1 MDFVEITNSQFKE
14 GLKTKRN
21 MLVFGPSGYGKT
33 ATVEEY
39 AKENKLKIAY
49 VDMAGQLPESIAGI
63 PAVVH
68 PKIKVTETKDYS
80 KEITAIKKE
89 IKTLNDKMTEMA
101 LADTLSDYGKP
112 ILDKMIVL
120 QDQLKTLTE
129 ADGKEETYY
138 RRMLDIELKDFLE
151 CEGEGYVL
159 FFDEINQGSPESLNT
174 LYGITHPNPDMRRWC
189 GHRLSKCQIVA
200 CGNLS
205 DGTDGTVYLT
215 DLPTPLLNRFFC
227 FKLKPNKKDATDV
240 LKKKYKNIPQVGKYI
255 KVMLDNNIAPR
266 DVDLAL
272 DILQYDHD
280 GMFLEAK
287 LGTALTAKIYDLQKG
302 IKNLDPAELLKNAR
316 KVYEQFMED
325 GEVMF
330 GAETITTEDELKSKF
345 TEFLSDEEI
354 AGIFKGG
361 E

>member
-1 MDFVEITNSQFKE
+1 MDFVEITNSQFRD
-14 GLKTKRN
+14 GLKTRRN

-39 AKENKLKIAY
+39 AKDNELKIAY

-63 PAVVH
+63 PAAVM
-68 PKIKVTETKDYS
+68 TKDG
-80 KEITAIKKE
+80 T
-89 IKTLNDKMTEMA
+89 T
-101 LADTLSDYGKP
+101 GH
-112 ILDKMIVL
+112 
-120 QDQLKTLTE
+120 
-129 ADGKEETYY
+129 Y
-138 RRMLDIELKDFLE
+138 RRMLDVELKDFLE

-189 GHRLSKCQIVA
+189 GHKLSKCQIVA

-227 FKLKPNKKDATDV
+227 FKLKPNKKDATDY

>member
-1 MDFVEITNSQFKE
+1 MDFVEITNSQFRD
-14 GLKTKRN
+14 GLKTRRN

-63 PAVVH
+63 PAAVM
-68 PKIKVTETKDYS
+68 TKDG
-80 KEITAIKKE
+80 T
-89 IKTLNDKMTEMA
+89 T
-101 LADTLSDYGKP
+101 GH
-112 ILDKMIVL
+112 
-120 QDQLKTLTE
+120 
-129 ADGKEETYY
+129 Y

-227 FKLKPNKKDATDV
+227 FKLKPNKKDATDY

>member
-1 MDFVEITNSQFKE
+1 MEYVEITNSQFKE

-21 MLVFGPSGYGKT
+21 MMVFGLSGYGKT

-39 AKENKLKIAY
+39 AEENGLKIAY
-49 VDMAGQLPESIAGI
+49 CDMAGQLPESIAGI
-63 PAVVH
+63 PAV
-68 PKIKVTETKDYS
+68 IRTKD
-80 KEITAIKKE
+80 E
-89 IKTLNDKMTEMA
+89 
-101 LADTLSDYGKP
+101 
-112 ILDKMIVL
+112 
-120 QDQLKTLTE
+120 
-129 ADGKEETYY
+129 DGYY
-138 RRMLDIELKDFLE
+138 KRMLDIELEQFFKD
-151 CEGEGYVL
+151 EGEGWIL

-174 LYGITHPNPDMRRWC
+174 LYSITHPNPKMRRWA
-189 GHRLSKCQIVA
+189 GHNMSKCQIVA

-205 DGTDGTVYLT
+205 DGSDGTVYLT
-215 DLPTPLLNRFFC
+215 DLPTPLLNRFFV
-227 FKLKPNKKDATDV
+227 FKLKPNKKDATDY
-240 LKKKYKNIPQVGKYI
+240 LKKKYKNIPQVAKYI

-280 GMFLEAK
+280 GIFLEAK

-330 GAETITTEDELKSKF
+330 GAETITTEEELKSKF

-361 E
+361 VE

>member
-1 MDFVEITNSQFKE
+1 MDFVEITNSQFKD
-14 GLKTKRN
+14 GLKTRRN

-63 PAVVH
+63 PAAVM
-68 PKIKVTETKDYS
+68 TKDG
-80 KEITAIKKE
+80 T
-89 IKTLNDKMTEMA
+89 T
-101 LADTLSDYGKP
+101 GH
-112 ILDKMIVL
+112 
-120 QDQLKTLTE
+120 
-129 ADGKEETYY
+129 Y

-151 CEGEGYVL
+151 CEGEGYIL

-227 FKLKPNKKDATDV
+227 FKLKPSKKDATDV

>member
-1 MDFVEITNSQFKE
+1 MDFVEITNSQFDK
-14 GLKTKRN
+14 GLETGRN
-21 MLVFGPSGYGKT
+21 MAVFGPSGYGKT
-33 ATVEEY
+33 ATVEGY
-39 AKENKLKIAY
+39 ADRVGKKLLY
-49 VDMAGQLPESIAGI
+49 WDMAGKLPEATGGI
-63 PAVVH
+63 PGAVL
-68 PKIKVTETKDYS
+68 TKDG
-80 KEITAIKKE
+80 T
-89 IKTLNDKMTEMA
+89 T
-101 LADTLSDYGKP
+101 G
-112 ILDKMIVL
+112 
-120 QDQLKTLTE
+120 
-129 ADGKEETYY
+129 YY
-138 RRMLDIELKDFLE
+138 RLLLDEELKDFFD
-151 CEGEGYVL
+151 CEGEGYIL
-159 FFDEINQGSPESLNT
+159 FFDEINQGSPEALNT
-174 LYGITHPNPDMRRWC
+174 LYSITHPNPEMRRWC

-227 FKLKPNKKDATDV
+227 FKLKPNKKDATDY